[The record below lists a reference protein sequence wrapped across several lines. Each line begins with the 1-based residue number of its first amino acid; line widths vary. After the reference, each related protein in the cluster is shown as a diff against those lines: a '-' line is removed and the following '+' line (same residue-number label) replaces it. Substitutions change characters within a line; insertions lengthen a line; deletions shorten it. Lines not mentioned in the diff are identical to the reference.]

1 MKVKFFSS
9 HQHVHNAL
17 VQPVSWNVHSFQMLS
32 CKFSDSVHVGFC
44 IFNRLPVSLK
54 NMCCTYV
61 LKVLIL
67 PYREATVVVVVA
79 VVVFLVVVV
88 VVVVVTV
95 VVVVVVVVA
104 VVF

>member
-1 MKVKFFSS
+1 
-9 HQHVHNAL
+9 
-17 VQPVSWNVHSFQMLS
+17 MLS
-32 CKFSDSVHVGFC
+32 CKFSDSIHVGFC

-79 VVVFLVVVV
+79 AVVVFLVVVV
-88 VVVVVTV
+88 VVAVVVV
-95 VVVVVVVVA
+95 VVVAVVVVVVVA

>member
-1 MKVKFFSS
+1 
-9 HQHVHNAL
+9 
-17 VQPVSWNVHSFQMLS
+17 MLS

-67 PYREATVVVVVA
+67 PYREATVVVVVVVVA

-88 VVVVVTV
+88 VVVVAA
-95 VVVVVVVVA
+95 VVVVVVA

>member
-1 MKVKFFSS
+1 
-9 HQHVHNAL
+9 
-17 VQPVSWNVHSFQMLS
+17 MLS

-67 PYREATVVVVVA
+67 PYREATVVVVVVA

-88 VVVVVTV
+88 VVVVAA
-95 VVVVVVVVA
+95 VVVVVVA

>member
-1 MKVKFFSS
+1 
-9 HQHVHNAL
+9 
-17 VQPVSWNVHSFQMLS
+17 MLS
-32 CKFSDSVHVGFC
+32 CKFSDSIHVGFC

-67 PYREATVVVVVA
+67 PYREATVVVVAAA

-88 VVVVVTV
+88 VVVVAV
-95 VVVVVVVVA
+95 VVVAVVVVVVA